1 MSDNLP
7 VTSGDQLA
15 ESRRATAEFIAA
27 SKAKAT
33 RTAYAADWRDF
44 EAWCGSHGLVA
55 IPATPETVAVYL
67 SALAACGRKIST
79 IRRRCVA
86 VAQVH
91 QSAGHDNPA
100 AHSGV
105 KATISGI
112 ARTLGSAPIKKAALT
127 VDVLQRLVR
136 KIPGDLAGLRDR
148 ALLLLGIAGALRRS
162 ELVAL
167 DATDV
172 VRHPKGVVLTLRRS
186 KTDQVGAGKSKAIP
200 HGRRLHVVATLD
212 AWTTAANITSGPLF
226 RGVRGSS
233 VSPNR
238 LCSKQVAR
246 IVKARA
252 KIAGLDPKVFSGH
265 SLRSGF
271 ITSAADHGAPL
282 QAIANH
288 AAHEKIDTTLG
299 YVQVADAFRDH
310 SGKGFL

>member
-7 VTSGDQLA
+7 ATSDDRLA
-15 ESRRATAEFIAA
+15 ESRRATARFITA
-27 SKAKAT
+27 SKAEAT
-33 RTAYAADWRDF
+33 RAAYAADWRDF
-44 EAWCGSHGLVA
+44 EAWCGSHGLIA
-55 IPATPETVAVYL
+55 LPSDPETVAVYL

-79 IRRRCVA
+79 VRRRCVA
-86 VAQVH
+86 IAHVH

-105 KATISGI
+105 KATLGGI

-148 ALLLLGIAGALRRS
+148 ALLLLGFAGAMRRS

-167 DATDV
+167 DAADIA
-172 VRHPKGVVLTLRRS
+172 RHPKGVVLTLRRS
-186 KTDQVGAGKSKAIP
+186 KTDQAGVGKSKAIP
-200 HGRRLHVVATLD
+200 HGRRLGVVAALD
-212 AWTTAANITSGPLF
+212 AWTAAAEITTGPIF
-226 RGVRGSS
+226 RGVRASR
-233 VSPNR
+233 VLPDR

-246 IVKARA
+246 IIKARA
-252 KIAGLDPKVFSGH
+252 KAAGLDPKLFSGH

-271 ITSAADHGAPL
+271 ITTAADHGAPL

-310 SGKGFL
+310 SGKKFL